1 MNIEMQLTFASIISI
16 VVFTLCFAVILIIA
30 LKNNERL
37 SSVKYELLLVCLAA
51 PIMRLVIPV
60 EVLPWT
66 HNINLPFGL
75 PRLTELLHRT
85 IMIQDTPVT
94 IWRIIFG
101 ICTMIS
107 IIIVIGVFVAYG
119 ANVRVINAFPEVED
133 PKYQE
138 MIGRI
143 LLKEGKKNK
152 FTVRWVPS
160 TESPFV
166 VGIFN
171 PTILMPKVE
180 LSEDELECVLRHE
193 IAHYLY
199 GDLLIRFGWVI
210 IKAIC
215 WWNPAVYLLD
225 GQLGKLL
232 EVRADENATKK
243 LTDEQLDKHL
253 DAMVSLGKEKGPLLG
268 GSTGFGA
275 AFMEKKGFSIANRVK
290 VILNRAEV
298 SRKGFWITNF
308 ILVLIV
314 LVLTVA
320 MNCLIVEL
328 YSAPEGFQE
337 ATGTEV
343 TGNNSFFI
351 INEEGTY
358 DIYLDGK
365 YCMTVEDNLGSD
377 IPVYKSLEEA
387 MKYEEIE

>member
-1 MNIEMQLTFASIISI
+1 MNIELQLTFASIVSI
-16 VVFTLCFAVILIIA
+16 VVFTLCFAVILIVA

-75 PRLTELLHRT
+75 PRLTEFLHRT
-85 IMIQDTPVT
+85 IIILDNPVT
-94 IWRIIFG
+94 IWRIIFD
-101 ICTMIS
+101 ICMLIS
-107 IIIVIGVFVAYG
+107 IILTIGAFVTYG
-119 ANVRVINAFPEVED
+119 VNVHAINAYPEVED

-143 LLKEGKKNK
+143 LSKEGKKNK
-152 FTVRWVPS
+152 FTVRWVLS
-160 TESPFV
+160 EESPFV

-180 LSEDELECVLRHE
+180 LSEEELECVLRHE

-199 GDLLIRFGWVI
+199 GDLLIRFGWVL
-210 IKAIC
+210 IKAFC

-225 GQLGKLL
+225 GQIGKLL

-243 LTDEQLDKHL
+243 LTDEQLDRYL
-253 DAMVSLGKEKGPLLG
+253 NAMLSLGKADSPFRG

-275 AFMEKKGFSIANRVK
+275 AFIERKGISIANRIR
-290 VILNRAEV
+290 VILNRANV
-298 SRKGFWITNF
+298 SRKGFWLTNL

-320 MNCLIVEL
+320 MNCLIIEL

-337 ATGTEV
+337 THATDV

-358 DIYLDGK
+358 DMYLNGT
-365 YCMTVEDNLGSD
+365 YCTTLDDCQGSG

-387 MKYEEIE
+387 MANEENE